1 MSEDDDTASASAQPK
16 RTRANATASASPLN
30 ESEQQK
36 WRTARYVTQLVLDNV
51 GPLLETAVVA
61 AVRELRYTNQSYLP
75 GFVTSRLADP
85 FIALRNCVDA
95 SLIFEKSVA
104 HLSEKLMQQAA
115 PASPRPTAT
124 SATNDN
130 KRLSL
135 RRSLTAR
142 NVKAQQSANTDPS
155 SSSSSTTTSSSSA
168 DDTSAQ
174 VVLDEERRLARIVT
188 AEAERV
194 ASRLSKVT
202 DVFVDRLC
210 RLVNIR
216 DGQTKLDLLQFTPY
230 TLLHPSVAR
239 HPNLRRLKLG
249 DSTILLAIARAYV
262 REFILLETF
271 AQAYLIENAE
281 RRCAAVERQAD
292 EWVAEQFAPAVVA
305 DMLPV
310 DWFLDEQTHEPLED
324 TVLDERRAAMR
335 RELPFLIIG
344 VLHLMRLTAERD
356 LVVWSLYQKIV

>member
-1 MSEDDDTASASAQPK
+1 MSEDDDAASASAQPK

-36 WRTARYVTQLVLDNV
+36 WRTARYVTQLVLENV
-51 GPLLETAVVA
+51 GPLLETAVVS
-61 AVRELRYTNQSYLP
+61 AVRELRYNNQSYLP
-75 GFVTSRLADP
+75 GFITSRLADP

-104 HLSEKLMQQAA
+104 HLSEKLMQQAV
-115 PASPRPTAT
+115 PASPRPTGT
-124 SATNDN
+124 STPSDI
-130 KRLSL
+130 KKLSL

-142 NVKAQQSANTDPS
+142 NVKAQQQSVNTEPS
-155 SSSSSTTTSSSSA
+155 TSSSST

-249 DSTILLAIARAYV
+249 DSTILLAVARAYV